1 MDCNFVSLCII
12 IEQSFYVTYRM
23 LPAAIGTGRVI
34 DKDLVL
40 SGYKVPKG
48 VWYFI

>member
-1 MDCNFVSLCII
+1 M
-12 IEQSFYVTYRM
+12 
-23 LPAAIGTGRVI
+23 PAAIGTGRVI

-48 VWYFI
+48 VKYFIRQLSKPKLNDNFL